1 MDKAFHATRWIFG
14 LWFFGAGVEYF
25 LPWDLQPLG
34 EVPAARAFTLALIDS
49 GIFAVVKILE
59 AVIGLC
65 ILANRWVLPAALA
78 ALPLTFVISW
88 WNVVLEGSTVPILFG
103 IVTPVFNAVLLW
115 PFRHLLCP
123 LMVAKPEPRFG
134 SGERFAGT
142 ERVL

>member
-1 MDKAFHATRWIFG
+1 MEKAFHAARLIFG
-14 LWFFGAGVEYF
+14 LWFFAAGVEYS

-34 EVPAARAFTLALIDS
+34 EVPAARDFTLALIDS
-49 GIFAVVKILE
+49 GVFAVVKILE

-88 WNVVLEGSTVPILFG
+88 WNVVLEGTTVPILFG
-103 IVTPVFNAVLLW
+103 IVTPLFNAVLLW

-123 LMVAKPEPRFG
+123 MLAAKPEHRF
-134 SGERFAGT
+134 
-142 ERVL
+142 

>member
-1 MDKAFHATRWIFG
+1 MDRAFHVARWIFG

-25 LPWDLQPLG
+25 LPWNLQPLG
-34 EVPAARAFTLALIDS
+34 EMPAAHDFTVALIDS

-88 WNVVLEGSTVPILFG
+88 WNVVLEGTTVPILFG
-103 IVTPVFNAVLLW
+103 IVTPLLNAMLLW
-115 PFRHLLCP
+115 PFRYLLCP
-123 LMVAKPEPRFG
+123 LLTAKPERRF
-134 SGERFAGT
+134 
-142 ERVL
+142 